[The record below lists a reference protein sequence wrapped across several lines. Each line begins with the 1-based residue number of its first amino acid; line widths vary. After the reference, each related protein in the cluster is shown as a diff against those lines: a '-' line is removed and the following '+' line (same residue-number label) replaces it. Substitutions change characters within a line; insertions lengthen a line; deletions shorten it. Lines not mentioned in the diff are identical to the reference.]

1 MAQLGG
7 GRRRPIA
14 MAAESANARYVDRRC
29 ARATR
34 VLTGAGFTSL
44 GTLRS
49 GDRRGRF
56 LDLGRWSASGE
67 GRGEG
72 GRAGFPLCHLGSAD
86 RHNPLRRASH
96 RVRGPAQPA
105 LQSVSPVP
113 NGDGSGW
120 NSAGAA
126 RWRRRGRFGL
136 CHGTSAD
143 RRRAGFGADLR
154 RAGGGDGG
162 YRSGLAREGRGWRP
176 FSAPICTGTEGR
188 RPLSAPICTG
198 TEGVAEAGR
207 GRRGMRRRRGSRVR
221 AGVLGAWL
229 GLTCRWGSSSM
240 RLRGRVQLA
249 PPAPAAWSLTGRK
262 SPPSAN
268 LGLRPEHG
276 EVSARGNLRKM

>member
-105 LQSVSPVP
+105 LQSVSLVP
-113 NGDGSGW
+113 IGHRFGW
-120 NSAGAA
+120 NSVGGG
-126 RWRRRGRFGL
+126 RGTCRGRFGL
-136 CHGTSAD
+136 CHRGS
-143 RRRAGFGADLR
+143 ADLR
-154 RAGGGDGG
+154 R
-162 YRSGLAREGRGWRP
+162 RISRRICRRTEGWRR
-176 FSAPICTGTEGR
+176 T
-188 RPLSAPICTG
+188 
-198 TEGVAEAGR
+198 TEGVAADWRGPGRIAGR
-207 GRRGMRRRRGSRVR
+207 GAVGRGPIG
-221 AGVLGAWL
+221 L
-229 GLTCRWGSSSM
+229 GLTVPAGSG
-240 RLRGRVQLA
+240 RGGVFLSGAGAARVV
-249 PPAPAAWSLTGRK
+249 G
-262 SPPSAN
+262 
-268 LGLRPEHG
+268 
-276 EVSARGNLRKM
+276 ARRRSRSCF